1 MPSYKYA
8 ILILLDVVKC
18 LTLQHVYLE
27 VKNRRTD
34 NNTITTRKG
43 ESDEK

>member
-1 MPSYKYA
+1 MLY
-8 ILILLDVVKC
+8 LFFLDVVKC

-27 VKNRRTD
+27 VKNTG